1 MLPETRETFSKS
13 ARLRKRSEFL
23 RLSRI
28 GKKVHSPNFVV
39 IYESNERG
47 ESRLGITVSG
57 KVGNAVVRNQIKRLV
72 REFFR
77 RRRQELLQDL
87 DILVIAKKKRSRHF
101 FGPNRNRTRKELG
114 IPKSSASIE
123 MLSLRD
129 LLTLSLAAY
138 HKFLSPLMPR
148 ACRFYPTC
156 SEYAL
161 ESIQKYGILKGI
173 SLGVLRI
180 SRCHPWN
187 PGGYDPVRKT

>member
-28 GKKVHSPNFVV
+28 GKKIHSPNFVV

-87 DILVIAKKKRSRHF
+87 DILVIAKKSAADISSAQIEI
-101 FGPNRNRTRKELG
+101 ELG
-114 IPKSSASIE
+114 K
-123 MLSLRD
+123 
-129 LLTLSLAAY
+129 
-138 HKFLSPLMPR
+138 
-148 ACRFYPTC
+148 
-156 SEYAL
+156 
-161 ESIQKYGILKGI
+161 
-173 SLGVLRI
+173 SLGYR
-180 SRCHPWN
+180 RAQPA
-187 PGGYDPVRKT
+187 